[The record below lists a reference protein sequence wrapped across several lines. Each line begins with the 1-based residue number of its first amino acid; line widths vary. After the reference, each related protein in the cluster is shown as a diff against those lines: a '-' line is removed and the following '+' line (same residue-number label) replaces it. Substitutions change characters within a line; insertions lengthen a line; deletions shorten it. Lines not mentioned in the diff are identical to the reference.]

1 MALPED
7 LLAQAKHLASKE
19 PKKPKQASLRR
30 AISAAYYALF
40 HLLVADAAR
49 VMSPAQPPALRA
61 RVRRAF
67 THEDMKKACIQFRP
81 GKVENLTEALKA
93 LVSEPIQSELSLIAD
108 AFVELQEARHDA
120 DYDTTQ
126 VFARADTLEKV
137 EQANEAFAAWKL
149 VRNEPNA
156 TAFLAALLL
165 NRLWR

>member
-1 MALPED
+1 
-7 LLAQAKHLASKE
+7 
-19 PKKPKQASLRR
+19 
-30 AISAAYYALF
+30 
-40 HLLVADAAR
+40 
-49 VMSPAQPPALRA
+49 
-61 RVRRAF
+61 
-67 THEDMKKACIQFRP
+67 MKKACIQFRP